1 MVRTRLGAVVFAGVS
16 ALLVVIGSVAP
27 WITVSFGSE
36 SIGFSGTSFG
46 ITGGF
51 VDGTITLVLA
61 LVTGACIGC
70 SMLRDDRL
78 LPLFGAFFA
87 FATAVI
93 AVIDFCY
100 VADGVYSSHF
110 RGLSIGYGLWITA
123 LGAIAMFVASLKM
136 IPAVPYTPVVRAF
149 TVAPSV
155 TRLGQPAT
163 QPEPEE
169 YWVQDPFGRHELRW
183 WDGNRYTDKVMDDN
197 VTSTDAP
204 GRRARTAPSAEPA
217 TS

>member
-1 MVRTRLGAVVFAGVS
+1 VVRTRLGAVVFAGIS

-27 WITVSFGSE
+27 WITISFGAE

-46 ITGGF
+46 ITGGI

-61 LVTGACIGC
+61 LVAGACIGF
-70 SMLRDDRL
+70 SLLRDDRMFQI
-78 LPLFGAFFA
+78 FGALFA

-93 AVIDFCY
+93 AVIDFCK

-110 RGLSIGYGLWITA
+110 RGLSIGYGLWITT
-123 LGAIAMFVASLKM
+123 LGAIAMFVAALKA
-136 IPAVPYTPVVRAF
+136 IPAAPYVRAA
-149 TVAPSV
+149 TRPAVAPPARRS
-155 TRLGQPAT
+155 GQPANE
-163 QPEPEE
+163 PEPQE
-169 YWVQDPFGRHELRW
+169 YWVEDPFGRHQLRW

-197 VTSTDAP
+197 VTSSDAP